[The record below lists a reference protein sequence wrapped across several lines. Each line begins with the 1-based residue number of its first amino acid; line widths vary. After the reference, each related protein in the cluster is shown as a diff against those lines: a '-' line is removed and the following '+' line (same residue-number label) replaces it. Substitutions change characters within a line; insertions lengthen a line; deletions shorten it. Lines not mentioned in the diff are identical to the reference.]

1 MVHPILWHF
10 GDVYNLEKIF
20 NFRALSM
27 SADVPS
33 SIICPVKSRVELEQS
48 VAIEKAWKHLG
59 MRTSDRVK
67 EQGLD
72 DIPRQTFLNEEE
84 CVSNFNLLKEN
95 SAIPSK
101 ENEAK
106 DQLYSLLFL

>member
-1 MVHPILWHF
+1 M
-10 GDVYNLEKIF
+10 
-20 NFRALSM
+20 
-27 SADVPS
+27 
-33 SIICPVKSRVELEQS
+33 
-48 VAIEKAWKHLG
+48 
-59 MRTSDRVK
+59 K

-72 DIPRQTFLNEEE
+72 DIPRKTFLNEEE